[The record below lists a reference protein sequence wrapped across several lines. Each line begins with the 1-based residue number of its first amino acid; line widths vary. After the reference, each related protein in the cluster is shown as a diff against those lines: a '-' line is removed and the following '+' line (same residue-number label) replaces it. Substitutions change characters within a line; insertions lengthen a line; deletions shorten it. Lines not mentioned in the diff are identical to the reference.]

1 MAISVIQL
9 FLPVFR
15 YYHQLNQDMCV
26 QIKRVYEPFATTDG
40 FRVLVDRI
48 WPRGVKKEAAH
59 ADLWLKEVAPST
71 DLRKWFNHEPGK
83 WPEFTRKYMA
93 ELKQSAAV
101 EQLLDIVRDHE
112 KVTLLYS
119 AHDEL
124 HNQALVLQEFIKPLV
139 K

>member
-1 MAISVIQL
+1 M
-9 FLPVFR
+9 P
-15 YYHQLNQDMCV
+15 V

-48 WPRGVKKEAAH
+48 WPRGVKKETAH
-59 ADLWLKEVAPST
+59 ADVWLKEVAPSPG
-71 DLRKWFNHEPGK
+71 LRKWFNHEPEK
-83 WPEFTRKYMA
+83 WPEFTRKYIA

-101 EQLLDIVRDHE
+101 EQLLNIIRDHG

-124 HNQALVLQEFIKPLV
+124 HNQALVLQNFIKPLV